1 MPAACTRAVP
11 LRLADG
17 SLAIATPV
25 DGATGRYLLARR
37 LYLSCDRAPGKA
49 MDPLVAEFLRCV
61 LGREGQQDVVGLGLF
76 PLTGASLGE
85 QRQKLE

>member
-1 MPAACTRAVP
+1 
-11 LRLADG
+11 
-17 SLAIATPV
+17 
-25 DGATGRYLLARR
+25 
-37 LYLSCDRAPGKA
+37 

-76 PLTGASLGE
+76 PLTGALLSE